1 MVFDNKQQHD
11 DDSVYL
17 TIYSYDSFLM
27 RVIEITRTLIL
38 LFIML
43 HVVDLLQL
51 AYWGLP
57 TRPLSQ
63 QFLNFFLIM
72 NCA

>member
-38 LFIML
+38 LFIIL
-43 HVVDLLQL
+43 HQL
-51 AYWGLP
+51 WTCY
-57 TRPLSQ
+57 S
-63 QFLNFFLIM
+63 
-72 NCA
+72 

>member
-27 RVIEITRTLIL
+27 QRVTEITRTLIL

-43 HVVDLLQL
+43 HQL
-51 AYWGLP
+51 WTCY
-57 TRPLSQ
+57 S
-63 QFLNFFLIM
+63 
-72 NCA
+72 

>member
-17 TIYSYDSFLM
+17 TIYSYDSLLM
-27 RVIEITRTLIL
+27 RVIEITRTLVL

-43 HVVDLLQL
+43 HRL
-51 AYWGLP
+51 W
-57 TRPLSQ
+57 
-63 QFLNFFLIM
+63 
-72 NCA
+72 NCYS